1 MVSQMSLEAQQAPD
15 VIGRQLLENQDI
27 LAALQ
32 YQHLCRPFRMIVTC
46 ARGSSDHAASYG
58 QYLCATELGIPSW
71 SLPPSLGS
79 LYQRSMDLSDCL
91 FLLISQSGQSPDLIA
106 SAKWAKS
113 QGAYVVA
120 LVNMVESPAAEIA
133 DLVFPLWAG
142 VEKSVAA
149 TKTFLASLSALG
161 QICAALK
168 KDHDL
173 LSLFH
178 GLPDKL
184 LQAQKWD
191 WQQAVPVIATAENLF
206 ILGRGIGFGIA
217 QEAALKL
224 KETCRL
230 HAEAFSPAEVMHGP
244 MALLQSGFPV
254 LAFGQADETEIMMQQ
269 QLSALSQKGATL
281 IYAANIA
288 DIEASDQKIEL
299 PAVRDVAP
307 QIMPLLLIQRFYL
320 LLDQIAQKRG
330 LDPDRPHH
338 LQKVTETL

>member
-1 MVSQMSLEAQQAPD
+1 MVSQMCLEAQQAPE
-15 VIGRQLLENQDI
+15 VIGRQLVENQDI

-58 QYLCATELGIPSW
+58 QYLCATELGLPSW

-79 LYQRSMDLSDCL
+79 LYQRPMDFSDCL

-113 QGAYVVA
+113 QGAYVMA
-120 LVNMVESPAAEIA
+120 LVNVVESPAAEIA
-133 DLVFPLWAG
+133 DLTFPLWAG
-142 VEKSVAA
+142 LEKSVAA
-149 TKTFLASLSALG
+149 TKSFLASLAALG

-173 LSLFH
+173 LTLFQSLPNQ
-178 GLPDKL
+178 LAL
-184 LQAQKWD
+184 AQQLD
-191 WQQAVPVIATAENLF
+191 WQKAVPVIAEAQNLF

-217 QEAALKL
+217 QEGALKL

-230 HAEAFSPAEVMHGP
+230 HAEAFSPAEIMHGP
-244 MALLQSGFPV
+244 MALLQPGFPV

-269 QLSALSQKGATL
+269 QLRALSAKGANI
-281 IYAANIA
+281 IYAADMADFGQSGFTAHLPVIA
-288 DIEASDQKIEL
+288 ET
-299 PAVRDVAP
+299 AP
-307 QIMPLLLIQRFYL
+307 QIAPLLLIQRFYL
-320 LLDQIAQKRG
+320 LLEQIAHKRG
-330 LDPDRPHH
+330 LDPDQPHH